1 MKRWRLLLAIV
12 LAVCMTGCA
21 SGIPGQPT
29 EGGTTEPSTQ
39 ADPDSAVPVLDM
51 SDLLPVGTFREGRL
65 LAQRRSD
72 GAIVCIDKNGH
83 ILFQLPDGYG
93 PYHVGD
99 GGFYNGLALV
109 SRSADGQMHLCTKDG
124 KIVTPASMGV
134 DRFLLSESVLESQ
147 QERFFADGYIMAEKD
162 GQLGLLDSSL
172 EWVVPMSEAYR
183 RSIDAFVQKNT
194 DADWGAEF
202 YYDSG
207 RFLSSLG
214 MIDIVTGLEE
224 GIPLDRGDLAY
235 PSDFW
240 EEWRDASSI
249 MFQDG
254 LSRDGVMA
262 LKLEGWLEDG
272 VRVPTFSYVDG
283 YAGVVTIADG
293 SSVFTVI
300 DEQGHRCFEPV
311 TIYGSG
317 YDHDPTTGL
326 YCIHGTDQSGDLLI
340 QIFDRKGLRYE
351 YRYRIPEA
359 AEHCSATVQDGV
371 IMVCVRY
378 DVDTGDGISWELFDL
393 SFRLLYT

>member
-1 MKRWRLLLAIV
+1 MKRWRLLLAII

-21 SGIPGQPT
+21 SGVSDQPT

-39 ADPDSAVPVLDM
+39 ADPNSGMPVLEM
-51 SDLLPVGTFREGRL
+51 SELLPVGTFREGKL

-72 GAIVCIDKNGH
+72 GAIVCIDKKGH

-93 PYHVGD
+93 PCHVGD

-109 SRSADGQMHLCTKDG
+109 SRSADGQMHLCTEDG
-124 KIVTPASMGV
+124 KIVTPASLGA
-134 DRFLLSESVLESQ
+134 DRFLLCQSILESQ

-172 EWVVPMSEAYR
+172 QWVVPLSESYWQ
-183 RSIDAFVQKNT
+183 SIDGFVQRNT

-207 RFLSSLG
+207 RFLSPLG

-224 GIPLDRGDLAY
+224 GIPLDRSDLAY
-235 PSDFW
+235 PSSFW

-254 LSRDGVMA
+254 LSRDGTMA
-262 LKLEGWLEDG
+262 LKLEGWLAHG

-283 YAGVVTIADG
+283 YAGVITIAG
-293 SSVFTVI
+293 EASAFTVI
-300 DEQGHRCFEPV
+300 DEQGERCFDPV
-311 TIYGSG
+311 AIYGSG
-317 YDHDPTTGL
+317 YDLDPVTGL
-326 YCIHGTDQSGDLLI
+326 YCIDGADQSGDLLI

-378 DVDTGDGISWELFDL
+378 DVDSDDSISWELFDL
-393 SFRLLYT
+393 SFRPLYT